1 MGPRGQYRVIVP
13 WQDIPADTLENLIEE
28 FVSRDGT
35 DYGEREIPLSTR
47 VDQVRSLLSKRKA
60 VIWFD
65 ETTGTISIFDADQ
78 LPASE

>member
-1 MGPRGQYRVIVP
+1 MIVP

-65 ETTGTISIFDADQ
+65 EATATVSIFDADQ
-78 LPASE
+78 LPASP